1 MDSQSVYDEM
11 IKRYYELNVETNKIR
26 LETNEIHRQANEIL
40 KGLMVG
46 QEAITKLLERN
57 TSTTEYQQKYMYR
70 LITMLTIAVI
80 VLAGVKQ
87 VLEFIKF

>member
-1 MDSQSVYDEM
+1 M